1 MKPKFFSTPAEFR
14 EWLEQNHDKESELM
28 IGFHRKASGKKS
40 ITYAE
45 ALDEALCFG
54 WIDGVRK
61 KLNET
66 SYVQRFTP
74 RKPRS
79 IWSLVNVDH
88 VERLIRER
96 RMQPAGLAAY
106 NRRTPERTGI
116 YAFENRPQE
125 LSPAYEKKFRQNK
138 RAWKFFEEQAP
149 YYKKLTIFRIMT
161 AKKEETQI
169 RRLDELIECSAKGVR
184 LGLLQKDTKSK

>member
-1 MKPKFFSTPAEFR
+1 MKPKFFSTPEEFR
-14 EWLEQNHDKESELM
+14 QWLEQNHDKETELM

-54 WIDGVRK
+54 WIDGVRR

-79 IWSLVNVDH
+79 IWSLVNVNH
-88 VERLIRER
+88 VERLKKEGRMRE
-96 RMQPAGLAAY
+96 PGLAAY
-106 NRRTPERTGI
+106 DRRTPERTGI
-116 YAFENRPQE
+116 YAFENRPQQ

-138 RAWKFFEEQAP
+138 KAWKFFEAQAP
-149 YYKKLTIFRIMT
+149 YYKKLTIFRIMS
-161 AKKEETQI
+161 AKREETQI
-169 RRLDELIECSAKGVR
+169 RRLEELIECSANGVR
-184 LGLLQKDTKSK
+184 IGLLKKE